1 MANIGLFKPTKTGYE
16 GFITTL
22 SLCINAR
29 IVPNRKKRSEKS
41 PDFFVKAADSD
52 LGAAWKA
59 TSEGDNPK
67 DYLRVVL
74 DDPSFAAPIQAAL
87 FDHEN
92 GADLVWSRQPRKSVS
107 E

>member
-1 MANIGLFKPTKTGYE
+1 MANIGLFKPTKTGYD

-22 SLCINAR
+22 TLCINAR
-29 IVPNRKKRSEKS
+29 IVPNKYKQSDKS
-41 PDFFVKAADSD
+41 PDYFVKAADSD

-59 TSEGDNPK
+59 TSGGDTPK

-74 DDPSFAAPIQAAL
+74 DDPCFAEPIQAAL

-92 GADLVWSRQPRKSVS
+92 GADLVWNRRSAKL
-107 E
+107 